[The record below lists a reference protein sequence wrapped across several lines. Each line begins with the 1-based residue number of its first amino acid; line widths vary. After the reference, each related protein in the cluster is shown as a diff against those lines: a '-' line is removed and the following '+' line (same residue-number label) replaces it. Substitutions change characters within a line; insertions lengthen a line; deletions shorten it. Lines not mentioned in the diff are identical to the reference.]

1 MLKCAATNM
10 AYMRATPAGQQGYGA
25 LVRLYESIAG
35 ASLNC
40 AREWADD
47 NPCPPHQPA
56 VDAFWWG
63 VYAWSLQFSADI
75 LWWWARNT
83 NRPNGL
89 LLNQFQRAF
98 CDPHLWF
105 ALWLRPL
112 KLEEK
117 RLIAAYAR
125 RVDSLTPGEIILCHD
140 VRWTR
145 SVIRLTARWGLV
157 HHLKDLQALGQ
168 SVLLIHH
175 LSRGPRNSTIA
186 RAYLGSD
193 LVFFRRLFRH
203 FDFSPELRGVLDR
216 FLAAAD
222 EQTGQN

>member
-1 MLKCAATNM
+1 MLKCAATNV
-10 AYMRATPAGQQGYGA
+10 AYMRATPAGRQGYGA
-25 LVRLYESIAG
+25 LVKLYESIAG

-56 VDAFWWG
+56 VDAFWWA
-63 VYAWSLQFSADI
+63 VAV
-75 LWWWARNT
+75 WAVRFT
-83 NRPNGL
+83 TDVVGWAAPPREGL
-89 LLNQFQRAF
+89 LLQEVQEVFTR
-98 CDPHLWF
+98 PHIEF
-105 ALWLRPL
+105 ASWLRPVRPGDRVSEYPFVTRWPPNPGL
-112 KLEEK
+112 MILAHD
-117 RLIAAYAR
+117 IA
-125 RVDSLTPGEIILCHD
+125 
-140 VRWTR
+140 WTR
-145 SVIRLTARWGLV
+145 AVIRLTARWGLV
-157 HHLKDLQALGQ
+157 HHLKDLRALGQ